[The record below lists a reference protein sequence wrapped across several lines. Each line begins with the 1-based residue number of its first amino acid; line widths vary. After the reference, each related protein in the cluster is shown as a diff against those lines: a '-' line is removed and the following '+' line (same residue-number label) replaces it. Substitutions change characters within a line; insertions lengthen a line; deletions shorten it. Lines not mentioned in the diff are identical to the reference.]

1 MVIESGKS
9 IWKNLV
15 IGIIFVFVA
24 IVAFRNPAADL
35 LGIVLYFTIAAIIK
49 GGLEIMA
56 WKKSQ
61 GLNVFIGIVD
71 LFIGIFFLF
80 HLAMGIAVSPF
91 VFAIWF
97 ISNSIYRL
105 VSIGRVNEVK
115 YKWLIQLLNIVAL
128 ILGVLL
134 FFNPV
139 VSAFTLAYLIA
150 LNLLIVGVLYLV
162 SVVSRFF

>member
-9 IWKNLV
+9 IWKNFVLGV
-15 IGIIFVFVA
+15 IFVFVA
-24 IVAFRNPAADL
+24 IVAFRNPTADL
-35 LGIVLYFTIAAIIK
+35 LGIVLYFAIAAIVK
-49 GGLEIMA
+49 GILEIMA

-105 VSIGRVNEVK
+105 VSIGRVSEVK